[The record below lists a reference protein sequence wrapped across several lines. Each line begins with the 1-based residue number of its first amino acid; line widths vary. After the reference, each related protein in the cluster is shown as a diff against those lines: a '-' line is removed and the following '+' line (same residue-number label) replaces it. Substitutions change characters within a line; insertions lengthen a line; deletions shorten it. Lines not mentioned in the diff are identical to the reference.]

1 MIKFPKILNGAMAAL
16 GAAMM
21 VSSAAA
27 QDPPRLQTNETYVTE
42 ATTRSQTLAI
52 DDPMAVFAYVL
63 GSLPERVKV
72 YPTENHYYFSFDLNG
87 TRYAGNIKIDARLR
101 AEGQVEFSYYEDRAA
116 WLQDTEGTGLA
127 LGPSRGVTVEKLEPL
142 AYRVSYGKKS
152 VVFAL
157 NDLSQVKPPARF
169 LKACAHVIG
178 RDAASPAAARWRHGR
193 FPAQARNMRRPPPP
207 QCADWSR
214 SDRRSQGPLGCG
226 IPCRASLQ
234 SAHRRRF

>member
-127 LGPSRGVTVEKLEPL
+127 LGPSRGVTGG
-142 AYRVSYGKKS
+142 ASR
-152 VVFAL
+152 
-157 NDLSQVKPPARF
+157 
-169 LKACAHVIG
+169 
-178 RDAASPAAARWRHGR
+178 AAGLPGELR
-193 FPAQARNMRRPPPP
+193 QEE
-207 QCADWSR
+207 
-214 SDRRSQGPLGCG
+214 
-226 IPCRASLQ
+226 
-234 SAHRRRF
+234 RRFCAQRPVTGQTPGGGAGSERSIHRSGVRRIGDQVFPRVQYQAEIIPL

>member
-27 QDPPRLQTNETYVTE
+27 LDPPRLQTNETYVTE

-116 WLQDTEGTGLA
+116 WLQDTEGTGIA

-142 AYRVSYGKKS
+142 AYRVSYGK
-152 VVFAL
+152 
-157 NDLSQVKPPARF
+157 R
-169 LKACAHVIG
+169 
-178 RDAASPAAARWRHGR
+178 AS
-193 FPAQARNMRRPPPP
+193 
-207 QCADWSR
+207 SLR
-214 SDRRSQGPLGCG
+214 STTCRRSNP
-226 IPCRASLQ
+226 
-234 SAHRRRF
+234 RRRRLRRAINSSVRCSTNRQSGSSSCSTRN